1 MLALTLMLVAL
12 ARPQAGARAEEVITE
27 GRRYSSRYRYFEQH
41 EDGGFQ
47 SPRTGFTPPRRWWL
61 SSYRSRPHDRLG
73 MVVFAARAITKCP
86 LTLDHDILLTLL
98 DDVEIGSI
106 EDGTAI
112 GTALAT
118 SVNRLKD
125 SEAKSRI
132 IILLTD
138 GVNNRGEIDPLTAAE
153 LAKTFGI
160 KTYTVG
166 AGKEG
171 YAPYPFEDPRRG
183 TVYQDV
189 LVEIDEETLQKIAD
203 ITGGKYFRA
212 TDAESLVDV
221 YSEIDTMEKTEI
233 EQKQYV
239 QYTELAPYFLMV
251 AFGLLDD
258 GDAFVPHTF
267 AEESLM
273 QFGET
278 NAFYLLFLLPLLVGF
293 FVWAKRRKQKAAAR
307 FGELALVAKLA
318 AYGIAGS
325 GSSEIRALSRGR
337 FSSSS

>member
-1 MLALTLMLVAL
+1 MTRLAYPWIALGLLVVPALVYLHFRMREAKPTLVYSDVKPLGSLRPSFWVRIAWLPFVLRMAAFSLALVAL
-12 ARPQAGARAEEVITE
+12 ARPQAGAAAEEVISEGVDILLAIDVSSSMKTE
-27 GRRYSSRYRYFEQH
+27 DFKPKNRLHAAKEVVAKFIQ
-41 EDGGFQ
+41 
-47 SPRTGFTPPRRWWL
+47 
-61 SSYRSRPHDRLG
+61 SRPHDRLG

-98 DDVEIGSI
+98 EDVKIGSI

-118 SVNRLKD
+118 CVNRLKD
-125 SEAKSRI
+125 SPAKSRI

-171 YAPYPFEDPRRG
+171 YAPYPFEDPRYG

-189 LVEIDEETLQKIAD
+189 LVEIDEEVLQQIAEV
-203 ITGGKYFRA
+203 TSGKYFRA

-221 YSEIDTMEKTEI
+221 YNEIDALEKTEI

-239 QYTELAPYFLMV
+239 RYTELAPYFIAAAL
-251 AFGLLDD
+251 GLL
-258 GDAFVPHTF
+258 FMEV
-267 AEESLM
+267 
-273 QFGET
+273 
-278 NAFYLLFLLPLLVGF
+278 V
-293 FVWAKRRKQKAAAR
+293 
-307 FGELALVAKLA
+307 
-318 AYGIAGS
+318 
-325 GSSEIRALSRGR
+325 LSRTR
-337 FSSSS
+337 LQRIP